1 MFFHLTIFWN
11 KIPKNT
17 VLLKGQLIHLFKL
30 KQEKPKALRAPST
43 IFFKEDNMNIYI
55 TWVGR
60 PSSQNAIV
68 ANEGL
73 VRRPMHDI
81 LM

>member
-17 VLLKGQLIHLFKL
+17 VLLKGQLIYLFKL

-43 IFFKEDNMNIYI
+43 IFFKEDNMNIYHLGG
-55 TWVGR
+55 TPLLPECNR
-60 PSSQNAIV
+60 SK
-68 ANEGL
+68 
-73 VRRPMHDI
+73 
-81 LM
+81 